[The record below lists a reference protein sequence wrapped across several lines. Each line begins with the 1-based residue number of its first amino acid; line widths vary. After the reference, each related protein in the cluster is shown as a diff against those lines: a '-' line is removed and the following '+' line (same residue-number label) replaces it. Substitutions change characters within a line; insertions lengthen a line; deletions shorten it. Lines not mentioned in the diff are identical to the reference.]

1 MNKSRKSK
9 LRVQNSEGR
18 VCQRSSSESLL
29 KSLRLG
35 FVIHHSSFILSFITH
50 PSSFRRV
57 AFHPSWFIL
66 ALALLVSSG
75 VGSAA
80 LAQGGAEGK
89 SGSHSERARPNSL
102 PVEREVVE
110 RAMSIVC
117 IERRND
123 PQGSM
128 PIDEMQARPSLP
140 LAHPDA
146 ITGAR
151 RAQRLLP
158 VARELTLAALRQLAR
173 EYGIEDAKMRLAT
186 QRVNAVQE
194 IEPDMDL
201 RDNASVTVR
210 SPHTIHFGTI
220 FLAGLRSD
228 EGMISVL
235 AHETTHIADGKEDTL
250 HVLFRLVGRRASSL
264 TGIRTTGQRAEELTC
279 DLIGEMV
286 ARAFIERTPSREPL
300 VRRLARAVEHN
311 CVDEDDTDD
320 DHLSPR
326 NTMRSLL
333 SLDPALARDLS
344 GNVSITA
351 GLPAAL
357 PARRP
362 RPQSNHFQR

>member
-1 MNKSRKSK
+1 MNKSIHPAAVSRE
-9 LRVQNSEGR
+9 QEGKALSR
-18 VCQRSSSESLL
+18 FSTDNCLLSTGYRLILHRASRIRSSISL
-29 KSLRLG
+29 
-35 FVIHHSSFILSFITH
+35 
-50 PSSFRRV
+50 PSNFLPAFLLFFALAASPCVSVGV
-57 AFHPSWFIL
+57 AF
-66 ALALLVSSG
+66 
-75 VGSAA
+75 
-80 LAQGGAEGK
+80 AQGGTEGK
-89 SGSHSERARPNSL
+89 SGSHSERARPNS
-102 PVEREVVE
+102 PPAEPEVVE
-110 RAMSIVC
+110 RAMSVVC
-117 IERRND
+117 MERRND
-123 PQGSM
+123 PQGSI

-140 LAHPDA
+140 LAHPEA
-146 ITGAR
+146 VAGAH

-158 VARELTLAALRQLAR
+158 IARELAVAALRQLGR
-173 EYGIEDAKMRLAT
+173 EYGIEEAKMRVAIG
-186 QRVNAVQE
+186 RVNAVQE

-210 SPHTIHFGTI
+210 NPHTIHFGTI

-250 HVLFRLVGRRASSL
+250 HALFRLVGRRASSI

-286 ARAFIERTPSREPL
+286 ARAFIERTPNRETL
-300 VRRLARAVEHN
+300 VRRLARSVEHN

-333 SLDPALARDLS
+333 SLDPTLARDLS
-344 GNVSITA
+344 GNVTITA
-351 GLPAAL
+351 EAPVQQ
-357 PARRP
+357 P

>member
-1 MNKSRKSK
+1 MNKRRNPGAGSRKP
-9 LRVQNSEGR
+9 EGR
-18 VCQRSSSESLL
+18 AFSRFSTGCWLL
-29 KSLRLG
+29 ATGYR
-35 FVIHHSSFILSFITH
+35 FILH
-50 PSSFRRV
+50 PSSFIFALLAFFALLASSVVGPV
-57 AFHPSWFIL
+57 AF
-66 ALALLVSSG
+66 
-75 VGSAA
+75 
-80 LAQGGAEGK
+80 AQGGTEGK
-89 SGSHSERARPNSL
+89 AGSHSERARPNSTT
-102 PVEREVVE
+102 VEREVVE
-110 RAMSIVC
+110 RAMSVVC

-123 PQGSM
+123 PQGSV

-140 LAHPDA
+140 PAHPDA
-146 ITGAR
+146 IAGAH

-158 VARELTLAALRQLAR
+158 IARELTIAALRQLAR
-173 EYGIEDAKMRLAT
+173 EYGIEDAKLRVAI
-186 QRVNAVQE
+186 QRINAVQE

-210 SPHTIHFGTI
+210 NPRAIHFGTI

-250 HVLFRLVGRRASSL
+250 HGLFRLIGRRASGL

-300 VRRLARAVEHN
+300 VRRLARSVEHN

-333 SLDPALARDLS
+333 SLDPTLARDLS
-344 GNVSITA
+344 GNMTITA
-351 GLPAAL
+351 DAPA
-357 PARRP
+357 PRPVQKP

>member
-1 MNKSRKSK
+1 MMKNRELVFSS
-9 LRVQNSEGR
+9 QWTEGAAFK
-18 VCQRSSSESLL
+18 RSSSSPVSCLL
-29 KSLRLG
+29 SPVSR
-35 FVIHHSSFILSFITH
+35 FVLAFIL
-50 PSSFRRV
+50 
-57 AFHPSWFIL
+57 
-66 ALALLVSSG
+66 LLTSLCAVDR
-75 VGSAA
+75 AA
-80 LAQGGAEGK
+80 LAQGGAEDK
-89 SGSHSERARPNSL
+89 AGSHSERARPNA
-102 PVEREVVE
+102 PPFEREMVE
-110 RAMSIVC
+110 RAMSVVC
-117 IERRND
+117 IERSND
-123 PQGSM
+123 PLGSV

-146 ITGAR
+146 VAGAH

-158 VARELTLAALRQLAR
+158 VARELAIAALRQLAR
-173 EYGIEDAKMRLAT
+173 EYNIEDARIRVAT
-186 QRVNAVQE
+186 GRINAVQE

-210 SPHTIHFGTI
+210 NPRTIHFGTI

-235 AHETTHIADGKEDTL
+235 AHEITHIADGKEDTL
-250 HVLFRLVGRRASSL
+250 HILFRLVGRRASGL

-279 DLIGEMV
+279 DLIGAMA
-286 ARAFIERTPSREPL
+286 ARAFIERTPSRERL

-333 SLDPALARDLS
+333 SLDQTLTRDLS

-351 GLPAAL
+351 SNAPAAL
-357 PARRP
+357 PAEKP
-362 RPQSNHFQR
+362 RPQTNH

>member
-1 MNKSRKSK
+1 MNKSRKPVAVSRK
-9 LRVQNSEGR
+9 PEGKAFGR
-18 VCQRSSSESLL
+18 FSTGYCLPSTIYRFIFYRASHV
-29 KSLRLG
+29 G
-35 FVIHHSSFILSFITH
+35 SFILPASYFLL
-50 PSSFRRV
+50 
-57 AFHPSWFIL
+57 AFL
-66 ALALLVSSG
+66 AVGG
-75 VGSAA
+75 VVF
-80 LAQGGAEGK
+80 AQGVPEGK
-89 SGSHSERARPNSL
+89 SGSHSERARPNST

-110 RAMSIVC
+110 RAMSVVC

-123 PQGSM
+123 PQGSV
-128 PIDEMQARPSLP
+128 PIDEMQSRPSLP
-140 LAHPDA
+140 LAHPEA
-146 ITGAR
+146 VAGAH

-158 VARELTLAALRQLAR
+158 LARELTVAALRQLAR
-173 EYGIEDAKMRLAT
+173 EYGIEEAKMRVAI
-186 QRVNAVQE
+186 QRVNSVQE

-210 SPHTIHFGTI
+210 NPHTIHFGTI

-250 HVLFRLVGRRASSL
+250 HALFRLIGRRASSM

-286 ARAFIERTPSREPL
+286 ARAFIERTPSRDPL
-300 VRRLARAVEHN
+300 VRRLARSVEHN

-326 NTMRSLL
+326 NTMRSLF

-344 GNVSITA
+344 GNLTITA
-351 GLPAAL
+351 DAPATR
-357 PARRP
+357 PAQKP

>member
-1 MNKSRKSK
+1 MNKSRKSVAVSDK
-9 LRVQNSEGR
+9 LEGKAFNR
-18 VCQRSSSESLL
+18 FSPVSCLL
-29 KSLRLG
+29 SPVSRFRLP
-35 FVIHHSSFILSFITH
+35 
-50 PSSFRRV
+50 PS
-57 AFHPSWFIL
+57 AFLTACL
-66 ALALLVSSG
+66 AFFALLASPG
-75 VGSAA
+75 VGGAA
-80 LAQGGAEGK
+80 FAQGTPGGTEGK
-89 SGSHSERARPNSL
+89 SGSHSERARPNST

-123 PQGSM
+123 PQGSV

-140 LAHPDA
+140 LAHPEA
-146 ITGAR
+146 IAGAH

-158 VARELTLAALRQLAR
+158 LARELTVAALRQLAR
-173 EYGIEDAKMRLAT
+173 EYGIEEPKLRVAI

-210 SPHTIHFGTI
+210 NPRTIHFGTI

-250 HVLFRLVGRRASSL
+250 HALFRLIGRRASSM

-286 ARAFIERTPSREPL
+286 ARAFIERTPSRDPL
-300 VRRLARAVEHN
+300 VRRLARSVEHN

-333 SLDPALARDLS
+333 SLDPTLARDLS
-344 GNVSITA
+344 GNLTITA
-351 GLPAAL
+351 EAPAAR
-357 PARRP
+357 PAQKP